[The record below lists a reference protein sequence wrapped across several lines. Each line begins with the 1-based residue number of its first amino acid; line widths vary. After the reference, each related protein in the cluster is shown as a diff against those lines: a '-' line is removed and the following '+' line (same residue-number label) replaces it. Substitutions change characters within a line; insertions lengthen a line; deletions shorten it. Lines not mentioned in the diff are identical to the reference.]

1 MQYLL
6 REYKLLHL
14 TNYLHAIMIVW
25 ILRLAGK
32 KFGHPAGM
40 KEIKL
45 EKVKRNVNQ
54 KLRKIQPEKW
64 GIEK

>member
-1 MQYLL
+1 
-6 REYKLLHL
+6 
-14 TNYLHAIMIVW
+14 
-25 ILRLAGK
+25 
-32 KFGHPAGM
+32 M
-40 KEIKL
+40 KEIEL

>member
-1 MQYLL
+1 
-6 REYKLLHL
+6 
-14 TNYLHAIMIVW
+14 
-25 ILRLAGK
+25 
-32 KFGHPAGM
+32 M